1 MKTIYL
7 RKEIEH
13 NTQRRLATIDRIPP
27 KSTYTDRNRSDI
39 VVSETFQPP
48 SDDVS
53 EKLYASAR
61 KFFEETKMRKEKKK

>member
-7 RKEIEH
+7 GEKIEH
-13 NTQRRLATIDRIPP
+13 NTQKRFATIDKIPP
-27 KSTYTDRNRSDI
+27 KSTYKDRNRSDI
-39 VVSETFQPP
+39 VASETFQPP

-61 KFFEETKMRKEKKK
+61 KFFEK